1 MRNTLY
7 MKESDFKDKVFRAVS
22 MIPKGRVGTYAQMAE
37 LAGVPGAA
45 RAVGNALH
53 LNTDTV
59 KVPCHRVVCTDGT
72 LASGYAFGGP
82 GQQKERLKAE
92 GVTFTGNG
100 RDEKADLA
108 ECGIVIE
115 DHPLEPFLPPNGAIL
130 FLGSFPPPKARWSME
145 FFYPNPQNDFW
156 RIQGLID
163 SGDVNQFINAGG
175 KGFDC
180 DKIKSFCWEKG
191 LGFFDTAS
199 RVCRLKG
206 NASDEF
212 LVILRPADIGGML
225 GAMPKCRTIV
235 TTGGKSSEEFLEII
249 GKDGVSGVKQPSVG
263 GHTDIIIHNRDIRWW
278 RMPSTSRAYPMKLE
292 EKARHYRKV
301 SIPYE
306 K

>member
-1 MRNTLY
+1 MRD
-7 MKESDFKDKVFRAVS
+7 SDFKDKVFSAVS
-22 MIPKGRVGTYAQMAE
+22 MIPEGRVGTYAQVAE
-37 LAGVPGAA
+37 LAGFPGAA

-53 LNTDTV
+53 LNTDSV
-59 KVPCHRVVCTDGT
+59 KVPCHRVVCADGT

-82 GQQKERLKAE
+82 ERQKERLKAE
-92 GVTFTGNG
+92 GISFIG
-100 RDEKADLA
+100 DAEHEKADLA
-108 ECGIVIE
+108 GCGIVIE
-115 DHPLEPFLPPNGAIL
+115 DHPLEPFLPANGKIL

-163 SGDVNQFINAGG
+163 SGDINQFINEEG

-180 DKIKSFCWEKG
+180 GKIKSFCSMKG

-212 LVILRPADIGGML
+212 LVILRPADICGML
-225 GAMPKCRTIV
+225 NAMPQCRTIV

-249 GKDGVSGVKQPSVG
+249 GKEGISGIKVPSVG
-263 GHTDIIIHNRDIRWW
+263 GHTDISVYGRDIRWW
-278 RMPSTSRAYPMKLE
+278 RMPSSSRAYPMKLE
-292 EKARHYRKV
+292 EKAQHYRKAF
-301 SIPYE
+301 SSSE
-306 K
+306 Q